1 MEFNREKII
10 HSNLSDQERILKNRE
25 KGRNNPDNQKKISYL
40 TAMYRAHA
48 KIYVEADDT
57 VVKVDDKKDE
67 K

>member
-1 MEFNREKII
+1 MEFKREKII

-25 KGRNNPDNQKKISYL
+25 KGRNHPDHQKKIADL
-40 TAMYRAHA
+40 IAIYRAHA

-57 VVKVDDKKDE
+57 VADDGKKDE